1 MLGQIKF
8 ENYEKCYPKRLKRF
22 FQTNINYFYYD
33 KYIPNMKRA
42 VVGNI
47 PNEIIKLFGA
57 DKAEK
62 IKVFQNALADIT
74 VYIRENRHFM
84 DKEKKKL
91 FDYELLDTQKVKVFD
106 KKVTARFNEKVKRLL
121 PKDVHAELNLES
133 YGGFA
138 NVYRFSLKR
147 KSGKKLMHDKA
158 LKVFYNIEEPLLI
171 NKPYHNNYAEA
182 NFWIFLKKWA
192 GHSLDNTQF
201 TQHYISDMKSGYYMT
216 EFIDEYIPKTTKKLS
231 LKKLLGIVFDDVLN
245 NKPINGK
252 LYDGGGFK
260 KISTFID
267 DNVVRKNYKKIIN
280 RNTENERRQVIAN
293 LEKLAENPKTPFR
306 NKILKAVQIYK
317 IQQEKQFEKQKN
329 SNKGF
334 IKSVVGFF
342 QNIQI
347 RLIDYFE
354 EKGL

>member
-8 ENYEKCYPKRLKRF
+8 ENYERCYPKRLKKF
-22 FQTNINYFYYD
+22 FQANINYLDYD
-33 KYIPNMKRA
+33 KYIPKMDRA

-47 PNEIIKLFGA
+47 PKEIINLFT
-57 DKAEK
+57 DNKPEK
-62 IKVFQNALADIT
+62 IKSFQEALADIA
-74 VYIRENRHFM
+74 VYIRKNRHFM
-84 DKEKKKL
+84 DKEKFDL
-91 FDYELLDTQKVKVFD
+91 FHFEMLDQKKVKELD
-106 KKVTARFNEKVKRLL
+106 KKATSRFNQKIKRLL
-121 PKDVHAELNLES
+121 PKGVQAELNLEN

-192 GHSLDNTQF
+192 GHKLDNTQF
-201 TQHYISDMKSGYYMT
+201 TKHYISDMKSGYYMT

-293 LEKLAENPKTPFR
+293 LEKLAENPKTPFK

-334 IKSVVGFF
+334 IESVVGFF

-347 RLIDYFE
+347 RLIDYFG